1 MRYGLGPVFIY
12 EWLTASRRWQMYAG
26 RAIFVLFL
34 LAGLSVVW
42 LSFATRSEGPL
53 DLRTLARMGEG
64 FFYAIIGTQLA
75 IVLRAAPAATAGSIC
90 LDKARG
96 SLIHL
101 LVTDLSD
108 VEIVLGKFAARLV
121 PVVGLI
127 AASLPVLAIGIL
139 LGGIEP
145 EALVGAYLVTLA
157 VGILGCALALTLSV
171 WCSKTSE
178 VLLTVF
184 TLWTLT
190 LLVRPVWAFAS
201 WAWNVPAPSWLW
213 MLNPFVV
220 ALAPYATPGTT
231 DLSEPLE
238 FAGITFTL
246 SVLLMVTAVLS
257 VRRVSVRDAGRPAR
271 ATRRFNI
278 HLPGRLHALGRW
290 MPRPSLDRNP
300 VLWREWQRKQPSR
313 WVRLSWTAYI
323 ILAGFF
329 GIAAMVLD
337 RGRALSGLAN
347 IVNALQVG
355 VGLLLLSIGS
365 VTSLAEERV
374 RGSLDVLLA
383 TPLETRKIVW
393 GKWWAA
399 FRPVLFLA
407 AWPTLV
413 TAIACPE
420 SHLWGVMLMAGLVLA
435 YGAAV
440 TSLGLALATWVA
452 ALGRAVALGVTAY
465 VFISVGF
472 PVVVQMIARNNWGLF
487 LACASPFLG
496 VVTLTQEMEGVHA
509 VDTVPFLVCNVCWMV
524 AYAVVAAGLLWLT
537 LLTFD
542 RRLGRVSDRNQPSAW
557 RGIRAAPRLATAL
570 GTGLPIPP
578 QPLISRPSDTPIAE
592 SRSPKAVA

>member
-1 MRYGLGPVFIY
+1 MRYGLGPVFFY

-26 RAIFVLFL
+26 RALFVLFL

-42 LSFATRSEGPL
+42 ISYATQSNGPL

-75 IVLRAAPAATAGSIC
+75 IVLLAAPAATAGSIC

-108 VEIVLGKFAARLV
+108 VEIVLGKLAARLM
-121 PVVGLI
+121 PVVGLVV
-127 AASLPVLAIGIL
+127 ASLPVLAIGIL

-157 VGILGCALALTLSV
+157 VAILGCALALTLSV
-171 WCSKTSE
+171 WCAKTHE

-184 TLWTLT
+184 SLWTLA
-190 LLVRPVWAFAS
+190 LLVRPVWAFVT
-201 WAWNVPAPSWLW
+201 WMWKVPPPTWVW

-238 FAGITFTL
+238 FAGITLTL
-246 SVLLMVTAVLS
+246 SVLLLAAAVVS
-257 VRRVSVRDAGRPAR
+257 VRRVTVRDAGRPRR
-271 ATRRFNI
+271 AANRFTIPTRIR
-278 HLPGRLHALGRW
+278 ALGRW
-290 MPRPSLDRNP
+290 LPRPSLDRNP
-300 VLWREWQRKQPSR
+300 VLWREWHRKQPSR
-313 WVRLSWTAYI
+313 WVRLSWTAYMV
-323 ILAGFF
+323 LAGFF
-329 GIAAMVLD
+329 GVAAMILD
-337 RGRALSGLAN
+337 RGQAPLGLATG
-347 IVNALQVG
+347 VNALQVG

-393 GKWWAA
+393 GRWWAA
-399 FRPVLFLA
+399 FRPVLFMA
-407 AWPTLV
+407 AWPALV
-413 TAIACPE
+413 TAIACPD
-420 SHLWGVMLMAGLVLA
+420 SHFSGVLLMAGLVLA
-435 YGAAV
+435 YGAAI

-452 ALGRAVALGVTAY
+452 GLGRAIAMGVTAY
-465 VFISVGF
+465 VFISFGL
-472 PVVVQMIARNNWGLF
+472 PIIVQVIARSNWGLL
-487 LACASPFLG
+487 LACASPYLG
-496 VVTLTQEMEGVHA
+496 VATLTQEMEHGHVGI
-509 VDTVPFLVCNVCWMV
+509 PISFLVSNAWSMV
-524 AYAVVAAGLLWLT
+524 AYAIVAAGLLWLT

-542 RRLGRVSDRNQPSAW
+542 RRLGRVSDRRQPSAG
-557 RGIRAAPRLATAL
+557 RGIRPAPRPATAL
-570 GTGLPIPP
+570 VAGLQMPP
-578 QPLISRPSDTPIAE
+578 PLTVRSPDTPIAE
-592 SRSPKAVA
+592 SR

>member
-1 MRYGLGPVFIY
+1 MRYGLGPVFFY

-26 RAIFVLFL
+26 RALFVLFL

-42 LSFATRSEGPL
+42 LSFATRSNDPL

-75 IVLRAAPAATAGSIC
+75 IVLLAAPAATAGSIC

-108 VEIVLGKFAARLV
+108 VEIVLGKLAARLV

-127 AASLPVLAIGIL
+127 VASLPVLAIGIL

-157 VGILGCALALTLSV
+157 VAVLGCALALTLSV
-171 WCSKTSE
+171 WCAKTHE

-184 TLWTLT
+184 TLWTLV
-190 LLVRPVWAFAS
+190 LLVRPVWAFAT
-201 WAWNVPAPSWLW
+201 WVWKVPPPSWVW

-238 FAGITFTL
+238 FAGITLTL
-246 SVLLMVTAVLS
+246 SVLLLAAAVVS
-257 VRRVSVRDAGRPAR
+257 VRRVTVRDAGRPPR
-271 ATRRFNI
+271 AARRFAI
-278 HLPGRLHALGRW
+278 PARIHALGRW
-290 MPRPSLDRNP
+290 LPRPSLDHNP
-300 VLWREWQRKQPSR
+300 VLWREWHRKQPSR
-313 WVRLSWTAYI
+313 WVRLSWTVYM

-329 GIAAMVLD
+329 GIAMMVLD
-337 RGRALSGLAN
+337 RGQALPGLTGV
-347 IVNALQVG
+347 VNALQVG

-365 VTSLAEERV
+365 VTSLAEERA

-399 FRPVLFLA
+399 FRPVLFMA
-407 AWPTLV
+407 AWPALV
-413 TAIACPE
+413 TAIACPG
-420 SHLWGVMLMAGLVLA
+420 SHSSGVVLTAGLVGCDA
-435 YGAAV
+435 
-440 TSLGLALATWVA
+440 
-452 ALGRAVALGVTAY
+452 
-465 VFISVGF
+465 
-472 PVVVQMIARNNWGLF
+472 
-487 LACASPFLG
+487 
-496 VVTLTQEMEGVHA
+496 
-509 VDTVPFLVCNVCWMV
+509 CWMV
-524 AYAVVAAGLLWLT
+524 AYFVVAAGLLWLT

-542 RRLGRVSDRNQPSAW
+542 RRLGRVSDRNQPGAW
-557 RGIRAAPRLATAL
+557 RGIRLAPQPAPAL
-570 GTGLPIPP
+570 VGLPMPP
-578 QPLISRPSDTPIAE
+578 QPLIVRSPDTPIAE
-592 SRSPKAVA
+592 SR

>member
-1 MRYGLGPVFIY
+1 MRYGLGPVFLY

-26 RAIFVLFL
+26 RALFVLFL

-42 LSFATRSEGPL
+42 IFYATQANGPL

-75 IVLRAAPAATAGSIC
+75 IVLLAAPAATAGSIC

-108 VEIVLGKFAARLV
+108 VEIVLGKLAARLV

-127 AASLPVLAIGIL
+127 VASLPVLAIGIL

-157 VGILGCALALTLSV
+157 VAVLGCALALTLSV
-171 WCSKTSE
+171 WCAKTHE

-184 TLWTLT
+184 TLWTLA
-190 LLVRPVWAFAS
+190 LLVRPVWAFVT
-201 WAWNVPAPSWLW
+201 WVWKVPPPSWVW

-238 FAGITFTL
+238 FAGITLTL
-246 SVLLMVTAVLS
+246 SVLLLATAVVSL
-257 VRRVSVRDAGRPAR
+257 RRVTVRDAGRPPRAAR
-271 ATRRFNI
+271 
-278 HLPGRLHALGRW
+278 RLTIPARIQALGRW
-290 MPRPSLDRNP
+290 LPRPLLDRNP
-300 VLWREWQRKQPSR
+300 ILWREWRRKQPSR
-313 WVRLSWTAYI
+313 WIRLSWTVYV

-329 GIAAMVLD
+329 GVAAMVLA
-337 RGRALSGLAN
+337 RGQALPGLAS

-365 VTSLAEERV
+365 VASLAEERV

-413 TAIACPE
+413 TAIACPQ
-420 SHLWGVMLMAGLVLA
+420 SHLWGVMLMAGLALA
-435 YGAAV
+435 YGAAI

-472 PVVVQMIARNNWGLF
+472 PLVVQMIARSNWGLF

-509 VDTVPFLVCNVCWMV
+509 ANTVPFLVCNACWMV
-524 AYAVVAAGLLWLT
+524 AYAVVAAALLWLT

-542 RRLGRVSDRNQPSAW
+542 RRLGRASDRNRPSAW
-557 RGIRAAPRLATAL
+557 RRIRAAPRLATAL
-570 GTGLPIPP
+570 GTGFPIPP
-578 QPLISRPSDTPIAE
+578 QPLIARSPDTPIA
-592 SRSPKAVA
+592 

>member
-1 MRYGLGPVFIY
+1 
-12 EWLTASRRWQMYAG
+12 
-26 RAIFVLFL
+26 VLFL

-42 LSFATRSEGPL
+42 ISFATQSNGPL

-75 IVLRAAPAATAGSIC
+75 MVLLAAPSATAGSIC

-108 VEIVLGKFAARLV
+108 VEIVLGKVVARLV

-127 AASLPVLAIGIL
+127 VASLPVLAIGIL

-157 VGILGCALALTLSV
+157 VAVLGCTLALTLSV
-171 WCSKTSE
+171 WCAKTHE

-184 TLWTLT
+184 TLWTLL
-190 LLVRPVWAFAS
+190 LLVRPVWAFVT
-201 WAWNVPAPSWLW
+201 WVWKVPPPSWVW

-238 FAGITFTL
+238 FAGITLTL
-246 SVLLMVTAVLS
+246 SVLLLATAVVS
-257 VRRVSVRDAGRPAR
+257 VRRVTVRDAGRPPR
-271 ATRRFNI
+271 AARRFAI
-278 HLPGRLHALGRW
+278 PARIHALGRW
-290 MPRPSLDRNP
+290 LPRPSLDRNP

-329 GIAAMVLD
+329 GIASMVLD
-337 RGRALSGLAN
+337 RGQALSGLATE
-347 IVNALQVG
+347 VNALQVG

-399 FRPVLFLA
+399 FRPVVFMA
-407 AWPTLV
+407 TWPALV
-413 TAIACPE
+413 TAIAC
-420 SHLWGVMLMAGLVLA
+420 SHSHFWGVMLTAGLVLS
-435 YGAAV
+435 YGAAI
-440 TSLGLALATWVA
+440 TSLGLALATWVT
-452 ALGRAVALGVTAY
+452 ALGRAIALGVTAY
-465 VFISVGF
+465 VFVSLGL
-472 PVVVQMIARNNWGLF
+472 PVVVQVIARSNWGLF
-487 LACASPFLG
+487 LAFGSPFVG
-496 VVTLTQEMEGVHA
+496 VGTLTEEMEHGHA
-509 VDTVPFLVCNVCWMV
+509 GFPISFLVCNSCWMV
-524 AYAVVAAGLLWLT
+524 AYAVIAAGLLWRT

-542 RRLGRVSDRNQPSAW
+542 RRLGRVSDRNQPRVAG
-557 RGIRAAPRLATAL
+557 GIRPAPRPVTAL
-570 GTGLPIPP
+570 SARLQIPS
-578 QPLISRPSDTPIAE
+578 QRLIARSPDTPVAE
-592 SRSPKAVA
+592 SR